1 MICMFPVLPVP
12 LPPTPP
18 TTTCSFSLDTFEGVS
33 MSSFFS
39 ISPSH
44 SSLFPGDKAQ
54 AVSITFRADREIAIK
69 EQPLLKCQVM
79 DMHVSKEGEVIACI
93 PIKLSARSVFARC
106 LVLAHVHTHTV

>member
-1 MICMFPVLPVP
+1 MLCMFLELPV
-12 LPPTPP
+12 TPP
-18 TTTCSFSLDTFEGVS
+18 SPALPTTCSFSLDTFEGVNL
-33 MSSFFS
+33 SSFFS

-54 AVSITFRADREIAIK
+54 AVSITFQADREIAIK

-93 PIKLSARSVFARC
+93 PIKLSARSVFAR
-106 LVLAHVHTHTV
+106 